1 MLAEFIANNWSSV
14 LLSLTTTGALA
25 FCRWTWKQMKA
36 YQTLL
41 EERDQIALQETIDEE
56 IEKQITPIV
65 NDIEELRSYI
75 RNVDL
80 KEKHQMNLIIASYR
94 FRLIQL
100 CKIYLKQG
108 YMTLEQQDQLT
119 EFYKLYEGLGGTG
132 QAKKYYDTTVVLP
145 IRNSE

>member
-25 FCRWTWKQMKA
+25 FCRWTWKQMKV
-36 YQTLL
+36 YQALL
-41 EERDQIALQETIDEE
+41 EEKEQINLQETIDGEVE
-56 IEKQITPIV
+56 RQVTPIV

-108 YMTLEQQDQLT
+108 YMTQDQYDQLT
-119 EFYKLYEGLGGTG
+119 EFYKLYEGLGGNG
-132 QAKKYYDTTVVLP
+132 QAKEYYDKTVVLP